1 MWEEQRGVL
10 EVSPKL
16 SKLGK
21 DKDSEIAERKFSQA
35 FTRRWVIGDH
45 VKMKILFPMKYLKT
59 LPIACKAVSCF

>member
-10 EVSPKL
+10 EDSPKL

-45 VKMKILFPMKYLKT
+45 VKMKILFP
-59 LPIACKAVSCF
+59 